1 MDDATFFETDTPK
14 FSSRMA
20 NTAIDAQFVAV
31 LIFPRIETFIG
42 VQMASRRMS
51 EDDALAGQVH
61 GSMELFA
68 YPKEINAVGIMP
80 VLQIQ
85 IHTDMNKDII
95 SRFMIKRKV
104 FKEDSGCAVLLVEFF
119 RQVIGIHAFVPVR
132 QHGLIATLK

>member
-1 MDDATFFETDTPK
+1 MDDATFFESDAPK
-14 FSSRMA
+14 FSSGMA

-80 VLQIQ
+80 VLQI
-85 IHTDMNKDII
+85 
-95 SRFMIKRKV
+95 
-104 FKEDSGCAVLLVEFF
+104 
-119 RQVIGIHAFVPVR
+119 
-132 QHGLIATLK
+132 